1 MQVVLAV
8 ESNAKLTFD
17 YVILSALARYVCVH
31 VYMCVMGLWLQ
42 VISWCLWSS
51 LLLHDAVIW
60 LVSNHTH

>member
-51 LLLHDAVIW
+51 LLLH
-60 LVSNHTH
+60 